1 MHICNKKYQYGM
13 TLVEMIISM
22 LIVVISVTT
31 IFTALSFVSRT
42 AKRSSDETVGNMQA
56 VRVLELI
63 TDASYD
69 MVTSNNFPV
78 EYVTDTEGELVYALT
93 TSVYEVTSPDLHK
106 QVIVDYTWR
115 EGTLQRHTRYYI
127 LKSD

>member
-1 MHICNKKYQYGM
+1 
-13 TLVEMIISM
+13 MIISM
-22 LIVVISVTT
+22 LIVVVSVTT
-31 IFTALSFVSRT
+31 IFTALSFVSST

-106 QVIVDYTWR
+106 QVTVDYTWR
-115 EGTLQRHTRYYI
+115 EGTLQRHTRYHL